1 LLNAN
6 ENGRIVHETTRTNI
20 HNEAVTEK
28 VKSYKKLYPKL
39 CSYDNLDLAFKK
51 ARKGKSKQKYVK
63 EFEKDLQNNLLN
75 LKKELL
81 AFEYKPTK
89 LTKFIVRDPKTRVIR
104 KSVFK
109 DRIVHHAVVN
119 ILDPIY
125 EKVFLYDNYANRKN
139 KGSLNA
145 INRFDYYKR
154 KISNNGKLVN
164 NSKNKNMIEGYCL
177 KADLK
182 HFFDS
187 VDQTILI
194 KILKRKIRDNNVLWL
209 IKQILENHISIG
221 GGGERKGMP
230 LGNMTSQFFA
240 NVYLNEL
247 DYFVKHKL
255 KVKCYIRYVDDFII
269 LHKNKKVL
277 LEYKRK
283 ITNYLKNLG
292 LELHPDKTKIFSMY
306 RGVTFLG
313 YKLFYYFR
321 LLKKRNVRY
330 FLRRLQRFEERY
342 NENLITSSD
351 VLDSIEG
358 WLAYAIWA
366 DSYNLRKR
374 IIKEINNRFKFNW
387 LINSTFRLHIKL
399 SLIKKVNLN
408 KF

>member
-1 LLNAN
+1 
-6 ENGRIVHETTRTNI
+6 
-20 HNEAVTEK
+20 
-28 VKSYKKLYPKL
+28 
-39 CSYDNLDLAFKK
+39 
-51 ARKGKSKQKYVK
+51 
-63 EFEKDLQNNLLN
+63 
-75 LKKELL
+75 
-81 AFEYKPTK
+81 
-89 LTKFIVRDPKTRVIR
+89 
-104 KSVFK
+104 
-109 DRIVHHAVVN
+109 
-119 ILDPIY
+119 
-125 EKVFLYDNYANRKN
+125 
-139 KGSLNA
+139 
-145 INRFDYYKR
+145 
-154 KISNNGKLVN
+154 
-164 NSKNKNMIEGYCL
+164 
-177 KADLK
+177 
-182 HFFDS
+182 
-187 VDQTILI
+187 
-194 KILKRKIRDNNVLWL
+194 
-209 IKQILENHISIG
+209 
-221 GGGERKGMP
+221 
-230 LGNMTSQFFA
+230 MTSQFFA

-313 YKLFYYFR
+313 YKFFYYFR

>member
-1 LLNAN
+1 
-6 ENGRIVHETTRTNI
+6 
-20 HNEAVTEK
+20 
-28 VKSYKKLYPKL
+28 
-39 CSYDNLDLAFKK
+39 
-51 ARKGKSKQKYVK
+51 
-63 EFEKDLQNNLLN
+63 
-75 LKKELL
+75 
-81 AFEYKPTK
+81 
-89 LTKFIVRDPKTRVIR
+89 
-104 KSVFK
+104 
-109 DRIVHHAVVN
+109 
-119 ILDPIY
+119 
-125 EKVFLYDNYANRKN
+125 
-139 KGSLNA
+139 
-145 INRFDYYKR
+145 
-154 KISNNGKLVN
+154 
-164 NSKNKNMIEGYCL
+164 M
-177 KADLK
+177 
-182 HFFDS
+182 
-187 VDQTILI
+187 
-194 KILKRKIRDNNVLWL
+194 
-209 IKQILENHISIG
+209 
-221 GGGERKGMP
+221 
-230 LGNMTSQFFA
+230 
-240 NVYLNEL
+240 
-247 DYFVKHKL
+247 
-255 KVKCYIRYVDDFII
+255 DDFII

-330 FLRRLQRFEERY
+330 FLRRLQRFEDRY

>member
-1 LLNAN
+1 
-6 ENGRIVHETTRTNI
+6 
-20 HNEAVTEK
+20 
-28 VKSYKKLYPKL
+28 
-39 CSYDNLDLAFKK
+39 
-51 ARKGKSKQKYVK
+51 
-63 EFEKDLQNNLLN
+63 
-75 LKKELL
+75 
-81 AFEYKPTK
+81 
-89 LTKFIVRDPKTRVIR
+89 
-104 KSVFK
+104 
-109 DRIVHHAVVN
+109 
-119 ILDPIY
+119 
-125 EKVFLYDNYANRKN
+125 
-139 KGSLNA
+139 
-145 INRFDYYKR
+145 
-154 KISNNGKLVN
+154 
-164 NSKNKNMIEGYCL
+164 
-177 KADLK
+177 
-182 HFFDS
+182 
-187 VDQTILI
+187 
-194 KILKRKIRDNNVLWL
+194 
-209 IKQILENHISIG
+209 
-221 GGGERKGMP
+221 
-230 LGNMTSQFFA
+230 MTSQFFA
-240 NVYLNEL
+240 NVYLNKL

-255 KVKCYIRYVDDFII
+255 KAKYYIRYVDDFII
-269 LHKNKKVL
+269 LHESKKVL
-277 LEYKRK
+277 LSYKIK
-283 ITNYLKNLG
+283 IKNYLKNLG

>member
-1 LLNAN
+1 M
-6 ENGRIVHETTRTNI
+6 
-20 HNEAVTEK
+20 TEK
-28 VKSYKKLYPKL
+28 VKSYKNLYPKL
-39 CSYDNLDLAFKK
+39 CSYDNLELAFKK

-154 KISNNGKLVN
+154 KISNNGKLVS

-187 VDQTILI
+187 VNQNTLI
-194 KILKRKIRDNNVLWL
+194 KILKRKIRDNKTLWL
-209 IKQILENHISIG
+209 IKQILENHASIG
-221 GGGERKGMP
+221 GGAK
-230 LGNMTSQFFA
+230 
-240 NVYLNEL
+240 
-247 DYFVKHKL
+247 
-255 KVKCYIRYVDDFII
+255 
-269 LHKNKKVL
+269 
-277 LEYKRK
+277 
-283 ITNYLKNLG
+283 
-292 LELHPDKTKIFSMY
+292 
-306 RGVTFLG
+306 
-313 YKLFYYFR
+313 
-321 LLKKRNVRY
+321 
-330 FLRRLQRFEERY
+330 
-342 NENLITSSD
+342 
-351 VLDSIEG
+351 
-358 WLAYAIWA
+358 
-366 DSYNLRKR
+366 
-374 IIKEINNRFKFNW
+374 
-387 LINSTFRLHIKL
+387 
-399 SLIKKVNLN
+399 
-408 KF
+408 

>member
-1 LLNAN
+1 MPQ
-6 ENGRIVHETTRTNI
+6 
-20 HNEAVTEK
+20 
-28 VKSYKKLYPKL
+28 S
-39 CSYDNLDLAFKK
+39 
-51 ARKGKSKQKYVK
+51 
-63 EFEKDLQNNLLN
+63 
-75 LKKELL
+75 
-81 AFEYKPTK
+81 
-89 LTKFIVRDPKTRVIR
+89 
-104 KSVFK
+104 
-109 DRIVHHAVVN
+109 
-119 ILDPIY
+119 
-125 EKVFLYDNYANRKN
+125 
-139 KGSLNA
+139 
-145 INRFDYYKR
+145 
-154 KISNNGKLVN
+154 
-164 NSKNKNMIEGYCL
+164 
-177 KADLK
+177 
-182 HFFDS
+182 
-187 VDQTILI
+187 
-194 KILKRKIRDNNVLWL
+194 
-209 IKQILENHISIG
+209 
-221 GGGERKGMP
+221 GGGEIKGMP

-240 NVYLNEL
+240 NVYLNKL

-255 KVKCYIRYVDDFII
+255 KAKYYIRYVDDFII
-269 LHKNKKVL
+269 LHESKKVL
-277 LEYKRK
+277 LSYKIK
-283 ITNYLKNLG
+283 IKNYLKNLG

>member
-1 LLNAN
+1 MLNAN

-28 VKSYKKLYPKL
+28 VKSYKNLYPKL
-39 CSYDNLDLAFKK
+39 CSYDNLELAFKK

-221 GGGERKGMP
+221 GG
-230 LGNMTSQFFA
+230 A
-240 NVYLNEL
+240 NE
-247 DYFVKHKL
+247 
-255 KVKCYIRYVDDFII
+255 
-269 LHKNKKVL
+269 
-277 LEYKRK
+277 
-283 ITNYLKNLG
+283 
-292 LELHPDKTKIFSMY
+292 
-306 RGVTFLG
+306 
-313 YKLFYYFR
+313 
-321 LLKKRNVRY
+321 
-330 FLRRLQRFEERY
+330 
-342 NENLITSSD
+342 
-351 VLDSIEG
+351 
-358 WLAYAIWA
+358 
-366 DSYNLRKR
+366 
-374 IIKEINNRFKFNW
+374 KEC
-387 LINSTFRLHIKL
+387 H
-399 SLIKKVNLN
+399 
-408 KF
+408 